1 MNSLSFNQEL
11 NQGNFRE
18 QDILSVFRKDRAQV
32 TEIRQGMT
40 AKEISEVVSD
50 RLIAVVKEQFD
61 AAKRQFEEGNK

>member
-1 MNSLSFNQEL
+1 MNNLFFNQEFNRGSFNDQDVL
-11 NQGNFRE
+11 SAFRQQPE
-18 QDILSVFRKDRAQV
+18 RV

-61 AAKRQFEEGNK
+61 AAKKQFEDSDR

>member
-18 QDILSVFRKDRAQV
+18 RDILSAFRKDRAQV